1 MDLFNSD
8 ITIVGSTITDNSRP
22 ASGAAILR
30 RNVSSA
36 MVTASIVVAN
46 DGLDPFG
53 DDGTG
58 GTLTVS
64 NTLVDNGTALS
75 GTTIETSDAMLGEL
89 QDTGGVARPVGTDAV
104 HLSNHPPH
112 RRRRRLPRI
121 RLGRWP
127 VR

>member
-1 MDLFNSD
+1 MRNSTITDNATDGFDPGAGMDLFNSD

-75 GTTIETSDAMLGEL
+75 G
-89 QDTGGVARPVGTDAV
+89 
-104 HLSNHPPH
+104 HPPH